1 MNWLSNKFA
10 ASLLLTGLTAGAN
23 AQAEASAQGTNPT
36 SDQSFAVHC
45 GRLLTGD
52 GKEYKNGWLLVR
64 NGKVVSAGDQ
74 EPPAG
79 TRTIDALSR
88 VVMPGIVAVDT
99 DLAPANDDAYAV
111 TPDAL
116 AIDGFDF
123 ELRLRDALEGG
134 VTTAYLS
141 PGRQRLISGQG
152 AIIKTSGDDLVER
165 ILSENACL
173 RVNFGDGGVSAPAVF
188 EPTIHPTDDDPLVPA
203 RVQTPTARIGMLPE
217 LRALFAE
224 ARRNAEVQ
232 GEGTIENRYDPSAL
246 RAAVV
251 GQMPVRAAAWKATDI
266 RRALMLQK
274 ELGLTMVLENPQHIA
289 PLAEQAQAQSVA
301 ATFRVPAQPGRR
313 TPGSED
319 RRQKRPEPRLD
330 APARAA
336 AAGMTIGLA
345 PSAGVPLRDYLMA
358 VGLAVRGG
366 LPVDNALRAI
376 GTDAA
381 KVLGVEDRVGVLA
394 PGKDA
399 DFIVLSGDPLAIGT
413 MVEST
418 WVDGKRAYER
428 KNEQT
433 LLAIRCGKIL
443 DGEGRV
449 YRDGVLVV
457 QGSRIK
463 AIGEDLA
470 IPYGARV
477 IDLGSAVMTPG
488 FVDAF
493 SHLGLAGD
501 GQGVPNGAS
510 SQLLVEAIPHDDP
523 MFEAALAAGIT
534 TVLTSGKD
542 GGLVSGRITAVKT
555 GAADRDAMVVRDI
568 AGQRM
573 VFNAIGPDAEKPL
586 RDQLERGKKYAKS
599 WADYEKALQEWSGKK
614 PTKAPEPAPEPTP
627 ESTEKPAAA
636 DPVSGTWEA
645 NIDLGPFQL
654 TMFFDLQ
661 LAGTKVTG
669 QVRITVR
676 DRERPPQDISS
687 GSYKDG
693 TLTLEFDGMGGE
705 TTLTGKI
712 EKDTLTATVAMG
724 PMGEQE
730 ITAKRISKSGAPK
743 PTAKAPTSRPKRKKD
758 EDDGKPKPPKT
769 DEGLEPLRAVI
780 ENRAALVVR
789 TDRGASIAKVVTLLE
804 EAKVPYVLQ
813 GAEGAVDDTAVL
825 EGKRPPI
832 LLEPDMVRRDGN
844 KLVNSA
850 AVLADIDVPL
860 LFGTGSCADARY
872 LPLHAA
878 YAVRYGLG
886 PDEALAAVTANT
898 AEAFKI
904 DDRIGSLAKGKDA
917 DFVVFSGDPFEP
929 TSRVLL
935 VGCNGEIAIDHR
947 EEDQ

>member
-1 MNWLSNKFA
+1 MSWISNKLA
-10 ASLLLTGLTAGAN
+10 VSLLLTGLAAGTT
-23 AQAEASAQGTNPT
+23 AQAEASAQKAGSAGDDTY
-36 SDQSFAVHC
+36 AVHC

-52 GKEYKNGWLLVR
+52 GKEYEHGWLLVS
-64 NGKVVSAGDQ
+64 NGKVVSAGN
-74 EPPAG
+74 EKPPEG
-79 TRTIDALSR
+79 TRVIDALSR

-99 DLAPANDDAYAV
+99 DLAVVADDQYAV

-152 AIIKTSGDDLVER
+152 AIVKTDGDDLVER
-165 ILSENACL
+165 ILSENAAL

-224 ARRNAEVQ
+224 AGQNTAAQ
-232 GEGTIENRYDPSAL
+232 GEGSVENRYDPAAL
-246 RAAVV
+246 RAAVA

-289 PLAEQAQAQSVA
+289 PLANQAQAQSVA

-313 TPGSED
+313 STGSED
-319 RRQKRPEPRLD
+319 RRQKSPEPRLD

-366 LPVDNALRAI
+366 LPVDHALRAI
-376 GTDAA
+376 GADAA

-399 DFIVLSGDPLAIGT
+399 DFIVLSGDPFAIGT

-418 WVDGKRAYER
+418 WIDGHKAYER
-428 KNEQT
+428 HNEQT

-443 DGEGRV
+443 DGAGHV
-449 YRDGVLVV
+449 YRDGVLVI

-501 GQGVPNGAS
+501 GSGVPGGAS
-510 SQLLVEAIPHDDP
+510 NQLLVEAIPHDDP
-523 MFEAALAAGIT
+523 MFEPALAAGIT

-555 GAADRDAMVVRDI
+555 GAADREAMVVRPI

-599 WADYEKALQEWSGKK
+599 WADYEKALLEWSGKESPK
-614 PTKAPEPAPEPTP
+614 PPEPEPEPETGDK
-627 ESTEKPAAA
+627 EKPAATA
-636 DPVSGTWEA
+636 DPVTGTWET
-645 NIDLGPFQL
+645 NLDLGPFQL
-654 TMFFDLQ
+654 TMFFDLK

-669 QVRITVR
+669 QVRIRVR

-693 TLTLEFDGMGGE
+693 TLTLEFSGMGGE
-705 TTLTGKI
+705 ATLTGKI
-712 EKDTLTATVAMG
+712 EKDTL
-724 PMGEQE
+724 
-730 ITAKRISKSGAPK
+730 
-743 PTAKAPTSRPKRKKD
+743 
-758 EDDGKPKPPKT
+758 
-769 DEGLEPLRAVI
+769 
-780 ENRAALVVR
+780 
-789 TDRGASIAKVVTLLE
+789 
-804 EAKVPYVLQ
+804 
-813 GAEGAVDDTAVL
+813 
-825 EGKRPPI
+825 
-832 LLEPDMVRRDGN
+832 
-844 KLVNSA
+844 
-850 AVLADIDVPL
+850 
-860 LFGTGSCADARY
+860 
-872 LPLHAA
+872 
-878 YAVRYGLG
+878 
-886 PDEALAAVTANT
+886 
-898 AEAFKI
+898 
-904 DDRIGSLAKGKDA
+904 
-917 DFVVFSGDPFEP
+917 
-929 TSRVLL
+929 
-935 VGCNGEIAIDHR
+935 
-947 EEDQ
+947 